1 MGEKLP
7 FKARKEIDW
16 DVADRLIECGNS
28 GTAVA
33 AHFGIHPDTLHDRC
47 LIEKGVSYT
56 SYSTEKKQKGI
67 CRLLAKQYEVA
78 MKGNTT
84 MLIWVG
90 KQMAGQRDFKE
101 EQNQQQKVVLE
112 VNYKNDSNN
121 PVEILPSNISD
132 SNTTSPQ

>member
-16 DVADRLIECGNS
+16 DVADRLIECGNT
-28 GTAVA
+28 GPAVA
-33 AHFGIHPDTLHDRC
+33 AHFGIHSDTLYNRC
-47 LIEKGVSYT
+47 QEEKGMTYT
-56 SYSTEKKQKGI
+56 AYSTEKKQKGI

-101 EQNQQQKVVLE
+101 DQNQQQKVVLE

-121 PVEILPSNISD
+121 SIEVLPEVVSTPD
-132 SNTTSPQ
+132 SSKTE